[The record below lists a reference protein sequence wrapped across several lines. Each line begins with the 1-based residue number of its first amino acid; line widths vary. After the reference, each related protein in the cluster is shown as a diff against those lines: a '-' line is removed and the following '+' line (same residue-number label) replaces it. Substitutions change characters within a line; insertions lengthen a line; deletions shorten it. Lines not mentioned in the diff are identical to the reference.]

1 MLEITRSNLTAK
13 WQMWKMFY
21 SHHHDDLDHAEKY
34 YITEYLRDIGMALNL
49 KEEQLSFLSD
59 QPIMNDI
66 QLPLFSKIPSDFLE
80 KP

>member
-1 MLEITRSNLTAK
+1 MIVLEKTRSNLTAK

-49 KEEQLSFLSD
+49 KEEQLFEVVTTLL
-59 QPIMNDI
+59 I
-66 QLPLFSKIPSDFLE
+66 PLMAWATLI
-80 KP
+80 